1 MPKSRHRKDQKS
13 RSKNRT
19 TQLKAQLKKYQKQQ
33 MDEHLKLLEDA
44 KTQQEANTKKEEET
58 PEGQTYGFSPP
69 QEV

>member
-44 KTQQEANTKKEEET
+44 RTQKEVNAEKSNQSSEE
-58 PEGQTYGFSPP
+58 QSYDFSPSKG
-69 QEV
+69 